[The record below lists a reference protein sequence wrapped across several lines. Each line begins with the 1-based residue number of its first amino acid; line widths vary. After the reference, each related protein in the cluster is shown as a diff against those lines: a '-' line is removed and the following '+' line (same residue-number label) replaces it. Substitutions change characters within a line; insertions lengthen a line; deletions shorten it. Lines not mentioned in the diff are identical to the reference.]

1 MIIMADK
8 KYEQSTSNTITAI
21 GTYIK
26 GKIPT
31 VDSSITESSNN
42 AASSAAV
49 YKYVAD
55 KLKDIGGVS
64 FKKVDSLPQTGDGKY
79 IYLVPKS
86 EAETQNSYDEYIW
99 YNSAWELIGS
109 TDIDLSDYVKS
120 TDLHEITA
128 DEVNTILNAVW
139 GV

>member
-1 MIIMADK
+1 MADEK
-8 KYEQSTSNTITAI
+8 IERSGSNTITAI
-21 GTYIK
+21 GIFMK

-31 VDSSITESSNN
+31 VDNVVTESSNN

-55 KLKDIGGVS
+55 KLKDIGGIS
-64 FKKVDSLPQTGDGKY
+64 FKMVDSLPETGDGKY
-79 IYLVPKS
+79 IYLLPKT

-99 YNSAWELIGS
+99 YNSAWEKIGT
-109 TDIDLSDYVKS
+109 TDIDLTDYVKS

-128 DEVNTILNAVW
+128 DEVNTILNTVW

>member
-1 MIIMADK
+1 MADEK
-8 KYEQSTSNTITAI
+8 IERSGSNTITAL
-21 GTYIK
+21 GVFFK

-31 VDSSITESSNN
+31 VDSNITESSNN

-49 YKYVAD
+49 FAYVAD
-55 KLKDIGGVS
+55 KLKDIGGIS
-64 FKKVDSLPQTGDGKY
+64 FKMVDSLPETGDGKY

-86 EAETQNSYDEYIW
+86 EAEIQNSYDEYIW
-99 YNSAWELIGS
+99 YNSKWEKIGT

-120 TDLHEITA
+120 ADLHEITA
-128 DEVNTILNAVW
+128 EEVNTILNAVW

>member
-1 MIIMADK
+1 MADEK
-8 KYEQSTSNTITAI
+8 IERSGSNTLTAF

-26 GKIPT
+26 GKIPK
-31 VDSSITESSNN
+31 VDSTITESSNN

-49 YKYVAD
+49 FAYVAD
-55 KLKDIGGVS
+55 KLKNIGGIS
-64 FKKVDSLPQTGDGKY
+64 FKMVDSLPETGDTKY
-79 IYLVPKS
+79 IYLLPKTK
-86 EAETQNSYDEYIW
+86 AETQNSYDEYIW
-99 YNSAWELIGS
+99 YNSAWEKIGT

>member
-1 MIIMADK
+1 MADEK
-8 KYEQSTSNTITAI
+8 IERSGSNTITAI
-21 GTYIK
+21 GIFMK

-31 VDSSITESSNN
+31 VDNVVTENSNN

-55 KLKDIGGVS
+55 KLKNIGGIS
-64 FKKVDSLPQTGDGKY
+64 FKMVDSLPETGDTKY
-79 IYLVPKS
+79 IYLLPKTK
-86 EAETQNSYDEYIW
+86 AETQNSYDEYIW
-99 YNSAWELIGS
+99 YNLAWEKIGT

-128 DEVNTILNAVW
+128 EEVNTILNAVW

>member
-1 MIIMADK
+1 MADEK
-8 KYEQSTSNTITAI
+8 IERSGSNTITAI
-21 GTYIK
+21 GLFMK

-31 VDSSITESSNN
+31 VDNAVTESSNN

-49 YKYVAD
+49 FKYVSD
-55 KLKDIGGVS
+55 KLKDIGGIS
-64 FKKVDSLPQTGDGKY
+64 FKMVDSLPETGDGKY
-79 IYLVPKS
+79 IYLVPKT
-86 EAETQNSYDEYIW
+86 EAGSQNSYDEYIW